1 MAVKIGTDNILR
13 MVRPNSYKFTL
24 DELNNGVNGFI
35 EPIKM
40 GPLWVMYSEEAKIN
54 GEPLNKVASFFFD
67 VAIHGT
73 VLVVP
78 PHQLPSEWDLMEPE
92 DYRYT
97 ADDIDSGFLRSVQ
110 QALIYSRTFGLDIDD
125 VDDDI
130 KEIVNG
136 TFYNPVEKW
145 SYKPREKTEMTEDL
159 ILFYNG
165 SYEYIIKNSIKNN
178 VVLVDDGVE
187 VTVSSDDMDYYINQ
201 LIEYF
206 VEKEEYEKCAKLK
219 QVYEELA
226 IN

>member
-1 MAVKIGTDNILR
+1 MAVKIGTDDILR

-67 VAIHGT
+67 VAIYGT

-97 ADDIDSGFLRSVQ
+97 ADDIDSGFLKSLQ
-110 QALIYSRTFGLDIDD
+110 DALVYSRAFG
-125 VDDDI
+125 I
-130 KEIVNG
+130 KFDEDEIKNEG
-136 TFYNPVEKW
+136 MFFNPVETWDYCPSK
-145 SYKPREKTEMTEDL
+145 SQEIDNDVIIFFNK
-159 ILFYNG
+159 
-165 SYEYIIKNSIKNN
+165 SYEYMIKNSIKNN
-178 VVLVDDGVE
+178 VVLFEDNIK
-187 VTVSSDDMDYYINQ
+187 VTVKPEEFDLFIDQMINYYIS
-201 LIEYF
+201 I
-206 VEKEEYEKCAKLK
+206 EEYEKCAKIK
-219 QVYEELA
+219 HIYEELT

>member
-1 MAVKIGTDNILR
+1 MAVKIGTDNILK

-24 DELNNGVNGFI
+24 DELNTGVNGFI

-67 VAIHGT
+67 VAIYGT

-97 ADDIDSGFLRSVQ
+97 ADDIDSGFLTSLQ
-110 QALIYSRTFGLDIDD
+110 QALIYSRTFGLQFD
-125 VDDDI
+125 
-130 KEIVNG
+130 EEELNG

-145 SYKPREKTEMTEDL
+145 NYKPNERSEITEDL
-159 ILFYNG
+159 IEFYNK
-165 SYEYIIKNSIKNN
+165 SYEYIVKNSIKDN
-178 VVLVDDGVE
+178 VVLFEDGVE
-187 VTVSSDDMDYYINQ
+187 VVVSTEDMESFINQ
-201 LIEYF
+201 LIDHF
-206 VEKEEYEKCAKLK
+206 INEEAYEKCAKLK
-219 QVYEELA
+219 QTYEN
-226 IN
+226 ITVN

>member
-24 DELNNGVNGFI
+24 EELNNGVNGFI
-35 EPIKM
+35 EPVKM

-97 ADDIDSGFLRSVQ
+97 ADDIDGGFLRSIQ
-110 QALIYSRTFGLDIDD
+110 QSLIYSRTFGLELDEDEL
-125 VDDDI
+125 
-130 KEIVNG
+130 KG

-145 SYKPREKTEMTEDL
+145 TYKPNERSEITEDV
-159 ILFYNG
+159 IEFYNK
-165 SYEYIIKNSIKNN
+165 SYEFIVKNSIKDN
-178 VVLVDDGVE
+178 VVLFEDGVE
-187 VTVSSDDMDYYINQ
+187 VTVSSEDMESFINQ
-201 LIEYF
+201 LIEHY
-206 VEKEEYEKCAKLK
+206 VNEEAYEKCAKLK
-219 QVYEELA
+219 QVYEELTV
-226 IN
+226 N

>member
-24 DELNNGVNGFI
+24 EELNNGVNGFI
-35 EPIKM
+35 EPVKM

-97 ADDIDSGFLRSVQ
+97 ADDIDGGFLRSIQ
-110 QALIYSRTFGLDIDD
+110 QSLIYSRTFGLELDEDEL
-125 VDDDI
+125 
-130 KEIVNG
+130 KG

-145 SYKPREKTEMTEDL
+145 NYKPNERSEITEDV
-159 ILFYNG
+159 IEFYNK
-165 SYEYIIKNSIKNN
+165 SYEFIVKNSIKDN
-178 VVLVDDGVE
+178 VVLFEDGVE
-187 VTVSSDDMDYYINQ
+187 VTVASEDMETFINQ
-201 LIEYF
+201 LIEHF
-206 VEKEEYEKCAKLK
+206 VNEEAYEKCAKLK
-219 QVYEELA
+219 QVYEDLTV
-226 IN
+226 N

>member
-35 EPIKM
+35 EPVKM

-97 ADDIDSGFLRSVQ
+97 ADDIDGGFLRSIQ
-110 QALIYSRTFGLDIDD
+110 QSLIYSRTFGLELDEDEL
-125 VDDDI
+125 
-130 KEIVNG
+130 KG

-145 SYKPREKTEMTEDL
+145 NYKPNERSEITEDV
-159 ILFYNG
+159 IEFYNK
-165 SYEYIIKNSIKNN
+165 SYEFIVKNSIKDN
-178 VVLVDDGVE
+178 VVLFEDGVE
-187 VTVSSDDMDYYINQ
+187 VTVSSEDMESFINQ
-201 LIEYF
+201 LIEHY
-206 VEKEEYEKCAKLK
+206 VNEEAYEKCAKLK
-219 QVYEELA
+219 QVYEELTV
-226 IN
+226 N

>member
-24 DELNNGVNGFI
+24 EELNNGVNGFI
-35 EPIKM
+35 EPVKM

-97 ADDIDSGFLRSVQ
+97 ADDIDGGFLRSIQ
-110 QALIYSRTFGLDIDD
+110 QSLIYSRTFGLELDEDEL
-125 VDDDI
+125 
-130 KEIVNG
+130 KG

-145 SYKPREKTEMTEDL
+145 NYKPNERSEITEDV
-159 ILFYNG
+159 IEFYNK
-165 SYEYIIKNSIKNN
+165 SYEFIVKNSIKDN
-178 VVLVDDGVE
+178 VVLFEDGVE
-187 VTVSSDDMDYYINQ
+187 VTVSSEDMESFINQ
-201 LIEYF
+201 LIEHY
-206 VEKEEYEKCAKLK
+206 VNDEAYEKCAKLK
-219 QVYEELA
+219 QVYEELTV
-226 IN
+226 N

>member
-35 EPIKM
+35 EPVKM

-97 ADDIDSGFLRSVQ
+97 ADDIDGGFLRSIQ
-110 QALIYSRTFGLDIDD
+110 QSLIYSRTFGLELEEDEL
-125 VDDDI
+125 
-130 KEIVNG
+130 KG

-145 SYKPREKTEMTEDL
+145 NYKPNERSEITEDV
-159 ILFYNG
+159 IEFYNK
-165 SYEYIIKNSIKNN
+165 SYEFIVKNSIKDN
-178 VVLVDDGVE
+178 VVLFEDGVE
-187 VTVSSDDMDYYINQ
+187 VTVSSEDMESFINQ
-201 LIEYF
+201 LIEHY
-206 VEKEEYEKCAKLK
+206 VNDEAYEKCAKLK
-219 QVYEELA
+219 QLYEELTV
-226 IN
+226 N

>member
-24 DELNNGVNGFI
+24 EELNNGVNGFI
-35 EPIKM
+35 EPVKM

-97 ADDIDSGFLRSVQ
+97 ADDIDGGFLRSIQ
-110 QALIYSRTFGLDIDD
+110 QSLIYSRTFGLELDED
-125 VDDDI
+125 
-130 KEIVNG
+130 ELNG

-145 SYKPREKTEMTEDL
+145 NYKPNERSEITEDV
-159 ILFYNG
+159 IEFYNK
-165 SYEYIIKNSIKNN
+165 SYEFIVKNSIKDN
-178 VVLVDDGVE
+178 VVLFEDGVE
-187 VTVSSDDMDYYINQ
+187 VTVATEDMETFINQ
-201 LIEYF
+201 LIEHF
-206 VEKEEYEKCAKLK
+206 VNEEAYEKCAKLK
-219 QVYEELA
+219 QVYEDLTV
-226 IN
+226 N

>member
-67 VAIHGT
+67 VAIYGT

-97 ADDIDSGFLRSVQ
+97 ADDIDGGFLRSVQ
-110 QALIYSRTFGLDIDD
+110 QALIYSRTFGLELEEDEL
-125 VDDDI
+125 
-130 KEIVNG
+130 KG
-136 TFYNPVEKW
+136 SFYNPVEKW
-145 SYKPREKTEMTEDL
+145 NYKPNERSEITED
-159 ILFYNG
+159 IIEFYNK
-165 SYEYIIKNSIKNN
+165 SYDYIVKNSIKDN
-178 VVLVDDGVE
+178 VVLFEDGVE
-187 VTVSSDDMDYYINQ
+187 VNVSSDDMESFINQ

-206 VEKEEYEKCAKLK
+206 INEEAYEKCAKLK
-219 QVYEELA
+219 QVYEELTV
-226 IN
+226 N

>member
-24 DELNNGVNGFI
+24 EELNNGVNGFI
-35 EPIKM
+35 EPVKM

-97 ADDIDSGFLRSVQ
+97 ADDIDGGFLRSIQ
-110 QALIYSRTFGLDIDD
+110 QSLIYSRTFGLELDED
-125 VDDDI
+125 
-130 KEIVNG
+130 ELNG
-136 TFYNPVEKW
+136 TFYNPIEKW
-145 SYKPREKTEMTEDL
+145 NYKPNERSEITEDV
-159 ILFYNG
+159 IEFYNK
-165 SYEYIIKNSIKNN
+165 SYEFIVKNSIKDN
-178 VVLVDDGVE
+178 VVLFEDGVE
-187 VTVSSDDMDYYINQ
+187 VTVSSEDMETFINQ
-201 LIEYF
+201 LIEHF
-206 VEKEEYEKCAKLK
+206 VNEEAYEKCAKLK
-219 QVYEELA
+219 QVYEDLTV
-226 IN
+226 N